1 MIDTLIAETENLT
14 SLIEAETDRLLRERP
29 SDLTDLMAAKDQHAQ
44 HYLNIIAALRPLKS
58 SLASAPETMRARLRT
73 CLAALDAALLRNGDV
88 LLRLQ
93 TRSKDFLETI
103 ASALNPHT
111 ARPHVYGT
119 SGATRSR
126 APAASIALN
135 ATV

>member
-14 SLIEAETDRLLRERP
+14 SFIDAETERLLRERP
-29 SDLTDLMAAKDQHAQ
+29 SDLTDLIAAKDQHAQ
-44 HYLNIIAALRPLKS
+44 NYLNIIVALRPLKS
-58 SLASAPETMRARLRT
+58 TLAAAPEAVRARLRA

-93 TRSKDFLETI
+93 SRSKDLLETI
-103 ASALNPHT
+103 ASGLNPHT
-111 ARPHVYGT
+111 ARPHIYGT
-119 SGATRSR
+119 SGTARTR